1 MVNCLSKMQPE
12 RRDLMRIQRDL
23 EHAFHR
29 GKRTL
34 LLLHQIGAECRAHRL
49 RKPQPGGGVRQ
60 ELLPVR
66 LIVRASTAP
75 PKSAP

>member
-29 GKRTL
+29 VKRTL
-34 LLLHQIGAECRAHRL
+34 LLLHQIGAE
-49 RKPQPGGGVRQ
+49 
-60 ELLPVR
+60 
-66 LIVRASTAP
+66 
-75 PKSAP
+75 